1 MEEAQFV
8 FIALAWQACAP
19 LLKSNS
25 YDYVRG
31 VNAPAKISG
40 IVMKGQSFCKDCH
53 GHFPSRA
60 SQSP

>member
-53 GHFPSRA
+53 GHFP
-60 SQSP
+60 